1 MVRRFVL
8 LGTLLTA
15 MMTVSGCLSLTDWD
29 ENVRQINHYGDTAS
43 EWRDM
48 TNKYFFDY
56 DKHNPF
62 DG

>member
-1 MVRRFVL
+1 MVRRVVL

-15 MMTVSGCLSLTDWD
+15 MTMVSGCFTLTDWD
-29 ENVRQINHYGDTAS
+29 ENVRQINHYGDQAG

-48 TNKYFFDY
+48 TNKYFFNY

>member
-1 MVRRFVL
+1 MVRRVVL
-8 LGTLLTA
+8 LGTLLVTMTA
-15 MMTVSGCLSLTDWD
+15 VSGCFSLTDWD

>member
-8 LGTLLTA
+8 LGTLFAAMTA
-15 MMTVSGCLSLTDWD
+15 VSGCLSLTDWD
-29 ENVRQINHYGDTAS
+29 ENIRQINHYGDTAE

>member
-1 MVRRFVL
+1 MIRRVVL
-8 LGTLLTA
+8 LGTLLVA
-15 MMTVSGCLSLTDWD
+15 MMSVSGCLSLTDWD
-29 ENVRQINHYGDTAS
+29 ENVRQLNHYHDTAG

-56 DKHNPF
+56 DRHNPF

>member
-1 MVRRFVL
+1 MVRRVVL
-8 LGTLLTA
+8 LGALLVA
-15 MMTVSGCLSLTDWD
+15 MTSVSGCLSLTDWD

-43 EWRDM
+43 EWRDS

>member
-1 MVRRFVL
+1 MVRRIVL
-8 LGTLLTA
+8 LGTLFAAMTA
-15 MMTVSGCLSLTDWD
+15 VSGCLSLTDWD
-29 ENVRQINHYGDTAS
+29 ENIRQINHYGDTAS